1 MSLNQIFNY
10 ESKVIRVA
18 GTDLEPLFCAQDVC
32 HALDIANAS
41 HAIAQGIPEDER
53 TVDELAT
60 NGGVQRVLFLREPG
74 LYRLIF
80 RSTKPGAEG
89 FRKWVFREVLP
100 SVRRTGRYEVGEPT
114 ALDGE
119 PGAEGVDVRL
129 RSLLWITK
137 ALVQLGAEP
146 VRAMDVASKAVPRL
160 LGAAGGMKGGSL
172 PEPGTGSLLEAAR
185 ELVRWMAEKCP
196 EGWRGTQD
204 ALGSLVPEQTPHRLL
219 DVLRLARS
227 RKLGV
232 IQARTATAREW
243 VFPPRKDA
251 DITKD

>member
-10 ESKVIRVA
+10 ESKVVRVA
-18 GTDLEPLFCAQDVC
+18 GTDLDPLFCAADVC
-32 HALDIANAS
+32 NALEITNGADALAKS
-41 HAIAQGIPEDER
+41 IPDEEK
-53 TVDELAT
+53 TMAELPT
-60 NGGVQRVLFLREPG
+60 NGGVQRALFLREAG

-114 ALDGE
+114 ALEGE

-160 LGAAGGMKGGSL
+160 LGAAGVRGSL
-172 PEPGTGSLLEAAR
+172 PEPGTGSLIEAAKG
-185 ELVRWMAEKCP
+185 LVMWMGEKYP
-196 EGWRGTQD
+196 EGWKGTLE
-204 ALGSLVPEQTPHRLL
+204 ALGNVVPEQTPHRLL
-219 DVLRLARS
+219 EVLRCARL
-227 RKLGV
+227 RGLGV
-232 IQARTATAREW
+232 VQHRTAGERQW
-243 VFPPRKDA
+243 VFSA
-251 DITKD
+251 TKSTENHK